1 MERGRLVVTYGW
13 HDDPLDAQGA
23 CDLDPASQWIL
34 GHGFD
39 FDATFLERNR
49 NAFQHLIAIA
59 NTYVPLPSPLDPAWS
74 KNTAVIP
81 IPAGTTPYQAACSAT
96 QTMVMPAPLR
106 DASIAPHGH
115 TYRPPRWSD
124 PTDLTA
130 DKVVVV
136 AVIDDA
142 INMAHARFRHR
153 HTDGR
158 IRTRVDYAWIQDAP
172 HNGTDP
178 VPFGRE
184 WVRGDIDRAIAAY
197 PEDDEAALAALG
209 IIDFASDDPPH
220 LAKRFGHG
228 THVLDLAAGAPADA
242 DMVDTRIVTV
252 QIPKVVTRDTSG
264 YQYCAALVSA
274 LEYVMHRART
284 IGDHVGKPVSLVVNF
299 SYGVSAGRHDGG
311 QFIARAFDLMSD
323 DYRNCTQQAC
333 VVVVPSGNRNLA
345 RGHAVKDASPRGRTR
360 LTMPWRVPPG
370 DTTSSY
376 LEIWMPDGATPDLAI
391 TLPGGTRQTIPLSQA
406 KVLARTDR
414 SGSVV
419 DQTIVAR
426 VRVDDDVPWGSS
438 GPSLKRILIALAP
451 TEPWPEHRDA
461 APNGVWTVE
470 VEAAI
475 AEGERLEAW
484 IQRDDTPLGHRRLG
498 EQSYFD
504 DPDYVR
510 FDHMGRPLAV
520 DPVPPGSV
528 VRRSGAFNGL
538 ATGVNT
544 VVVGGYVMREY
555 APRMAD
561 YSGTS
566 GPGMREP
573 NFAQV
578 SDRSL
583 VRPGVRVAG
592 VRSGSHLSLN
602 GTSVAAPHA
611 ARQLVDGVRA
621 STNPATFN
629 PIVYLNSLLTAPPFL
644 PNEPTRSGNG
654 ALKVHPG
661 LEDAVR

>member
-1 MERGRLVVTYGW
+1 MTSPYGW
-13 HDDPLDAQGA
+13 HDDPLDVHGA

-34 GHGFD
+34 GHGSD
-39 FDATFLERNR
+39 FDAIYLERHR
-49 NAFQHLIAIA
+49 EAFQHLLAIQ
-59 NTYVPLPSPLDPAWS
+59 NNYVPLPASPDADWN
-74 KNTAVIP
+74 KNTEVIHVAP
-81 IPAGTTPYQAACSAT
+81 GASAYRTACDAA

-106 DASIAPHGH
+106 NASVAPRGH
-115 TYRPPRWSD
+115 TYQEPRWSD
-124 PTDLTA
+124 PTDLTP

-178 VPFGRE
+178 VPYGRE
-184 WVRGDIDRAIAAY
+184 WVRRDIDRAIAAY

-228 THVLDLAAGAPADA
+228 THVLDLAAGAPAHVN
-242 DMVDTRIVTV
+242 MVDTRIITV

-264 YQYCAALVSA
+264 YQYCAVVVSA

-284 IGDHVGKPVSLVVNF
+284 IGVQLGKPVSLVVNF
-299 SYGVSAGRHDGG
+299 SYGVSAARHDGG
-311 QFIARAFDLMSD
+311 QFVARAFDLMSA
-323 DYRNCTQQAC
+323 DYRRLTDRAC
-333 VVVVPSGNRNLA
+333 VVVIPSGNRNLS
-345 RGHAVKDASPRGRTR
+345 RGHAVAEAARHGPTT

-376 LEIWMPDGATPDLAI
+376 LEIWMPDGTTPDLTI
-391 TLPGGTRQTIPLSQA
+391 TTPGGTPHTIALGSA
-406 KVLARTDR
+406 KVLARNGHGAGVLPK
-414 SGSVV
+414 S
-419 DQTIVAR
+419 IVAR
-426 VRVDDDVPWGSS
+426 VSVNDDVPWGSR
-438 GPSLKRILIALAP
+438 GPTLKRILIALSP
-451 TEPWPEHRDA
+451 TEPWPEDRDA

-470 VEAAI
+470 VSATIAA
-475 AEGERLEAW
+475 GERLEAW

-538 ATGVNT
+538 ATGRGT

-555 APRMAD
+555 EPRMAD

-566 GPGMREP
+566 GAGMRDP

-583 VRPGVRVAG
+583 IRQGVRVAG
-592 VRSGSHLSLN
+592 VRSGSQLSLN

-621 STNPATFN
+621 STNPATFD
-629 PIVYLNSLLTAPPFL
+629 PIAYLNGLLTVPPFL
-644 PNEPTRSGNG
+644 PSQPSRSGDG

-661 LEDAVR
+661 LEDAVV